1 MSTTELN
8 ITEDQRD
15 IFNKLYKKNKYTHD
29 EINGLC
35 EQLFRLNSSIDIKD
49 VTINTPFAHL
59 DLNIY
64 DQNFKDFIQSC
75 NEIFDDSKIS
85 PESKFIKINSSFNN
99 NCYNKN
105 FKNKFKLYLLQ
116 LRYICCFNHLILNK
130 KLRDVILKN
139 IRLLGNCDAD
149 IIDSYTPDT
158 LRQAASAVYNSVP
171 QLPFSQ
177 NTREL
182 FTKGKRRVKSELYEF
197 YLNLQNTGVQGF
209 RLFDPT
215 SLRDIQL
222 PDVNVEAVPTANP
235 TATPTAA
242 PSATPTAVP
251 SAVPAGP
258 DINGNAEPLDQQQR
272 LNLLRLKTR
281 NNFNTLSNLY
291 QNGFVSSYDVTN
303 SVDHATNIDTAID
316 LNNTKVS
323 LKNSFN
329 TELAYYK
336 AKVAAGDHDVISNT
350 LRSLGIGFAPL
361 SLGFSIFAT
370 NIISYILDQIF
381 KTDYIK
387 SLSKNKENL
396 DNFKKNLS
404 KFALFLF
411 KEGYKINLGTIEDC
425 TLQEGKYNNL
435 FYTASKIQED
445 FFTQTNDNYDKFLL
459 EYNNFI
465 YVYNLICDKTKE
477 EIEKFITCDD
487 CADSNA
493 PLAVNADSDAPLA
506 VNADSN
512 APLAVNADSD
522 APLAVSADS
531 NAPLAVNADDD
542 YETKINKLYTVLE
555 NTGCQTNIPSQQFYN
570 TKSKDEKKAIL
581 RNAFPESKEVIV
593 PKCYFDKI
601 ITFFK
606 KYIESVLINMYPESS
621 EQLYPESRAKT
632 TRSRN
637 VGGPKSTGGRKTRK
651 LRKNKTKRRK
661 AYRKRHTRR
670 H

>member
-1 MSTTELN
+1 
-8 ITEDQRD
+8 
-15 IFNKLYKKNKYTHD
+15 
-29 EINGLC
+29 
-35 EQLFRLNSSIDIKD
+35 
-49 VTINTPFAHL
+49 
-59 DLNIY
+59 
-64 DQNFKDFIQSC
+64 
-75 NEIFDDSKIS
+75 
-85 PESKFIKINSSFNN
+85 
-99 NCYNKN
+99 
-105 FKNKFKLYLLQ
+105 
-116 LRYICCFNHLILNK
+116 
-130 KLRDVILKN
+130 
-139 IRLLGNCDAD
+139 
-149 IIDSYTPDT
+149 
-158 LRQAASAVYNSVP
+158 
-171 QLPFSQ
+171 
-177 NTREL
+177 
-182 FTKGKRRVKSELYEF
+182 
-197 YLNLQNTGVQGF
+197 
-209 RLFDPT
+209 
-215 SLRDIQL
+215 
-222 PDVNVEAVPTANP
+222 
-235 TATPTAA
+235 
-242 PSATPTAVP
+242 
-251 SAVPAGP
+251 
-258 DINGNAEPLDQQQR
+258 
-272 LNLLRLKTR
+272 
-281 NNFNTLSNLY
+281 LY

-361 SLGFSIFAT
+361 SLGFSIVAT
-370 NIISYILDQIF
+370 NIISYILDEIF

-404 KFALFLF
+404 KFVLFLF
-411 KEGYKINLGTIEDC
+411 KEGYKIDLDTIEDC

-487 CADSNA
+487 CDDSNA

-581 RNAFPESKEVIV
+581 RNAFPESKKVIV

-606 KYIESVLINMYPESS
+606 KYIESVLIKM
-621 EQLYPESRAKT
+621 YPESRAQLYPEPRART

-637 VGGPKSTGGRKTRK
+637 VGGPNSTGGRKTRK

>member
-1 MSTTELN
+1 MNSINSTT
-8 ITEDQRD
+8 
-15 IFNKLYKKNKYTHD
+15 
-29 EINGLC
+29 
-35 EQLFRLNSSIDIKD
+35 
-49 VTINTPFAHL
+49 VTIDTPFADL
-59 DLNIY
+59 DLTDDNIY
-64 DQNFKDFIQSC
+64 DQNFKEFIQSC
-75 NEIFDDSKIS
+75 NKIFDDSKIS
-85 PESKFIKINSSFNN
+85 PESKFIKINSSFKN

-139 IRLLGNCDAD
+139 IRLLGNCDTD
-149 IIDSYTPDT
+149 IIDPYTS
-158 LRQAASAVYNSVP
+158 ASFRNVASQVASQPKKFIQAVYNSAPILKKARKMV
-171 QLPFSQ
+171 S
-177 NTREL
+177 R
-182 FTKGKRRVKSELYEF
+182 ELYEF
-197 YLNLQNTGVQGF
+197 NLNLQNTGVQDF
-209 RLFDPT
+209 RLFDST
-215 SLRDIQL
+215 TLKDIQL
-222 PDVNVEAVPTANP
+222 PDVNIEAVPTANP

-258 DINGNAEPLDQQQR
+258 DINGNDKPLDQQQR

-350 LRSLGIGFAPL
+350 LRSIGIGFAPL
-361 SLGFSIFAT
+361 SLGFSIVAT
-370 NIISYILDQIF
+370 NIISYILDEIF

-404 KFALFLF
+404 KFVLFLF
-411 KEGYKINLGTIEDC
+411 KEGYKIDLDTIEDC

-477 EIEKFITCDD
+477 EVEKFITCDD
-487 CADSNA
+487 CDDSNA
-493 PLAVNADSDAPLA
+493 PLAVNADSDAPI
-506 VNADSN
+506 
-512 APLAVNADSD
+512 
-522 APLAVSADS
+522 AVSADS

-555 NTGCQTNIPSQQFYN
+555 KTNCATNIPSQQFYN

-606 KYIESVLINMYPESS
+606 KYIESVLINMYPESR
-621 EQLYPESRAKT
+621 EQLYPESIAQP